1 MKAGVSN
8 IWLLG
13 MIAIFMFLFSC
24 YIIISV
30 NYTKSF
36 KMKNEMLSI
45 IERGK
50 GITGLSG
57 TGGAAGWTSGKHA
70 SSTIVP
76 GADIIVDVGSFRTMN
91 LFLLGNAYD
100 AKNYCPDGE
109 DEFVNTVYT
118 DTGGNPS
125 NCWYGVTSLKED
137 TYEYPADPHTKYY
150 YCCAKYGVPSNKASD
165 GSEQANRYNQYYYRI
180 RLFYKMEFPVL
191 SNWLAVKVDGRT
203 NQINDVQDQST
214 LPACI
219 DYN

>member
-1 MKAGVSN
+1 MKAGISN

-57 TGGAAGWTSGKHA
+57 TGGVAGWTSGKA
-70 SSTIVP
+70 VDSTIVP
-76 GADIIVDVGSFRTMN
+76 GATIITDIGSFRTMN

-100 AKNYCPDGE
+100 AQNYCPDGE
-109 DEFVNTVYT
+109 DESFNTVNG
-118 DTGGNPS
+118 DAASG
-125 NCWYGVTSLKED
+125 CWYGVTSLRED
-137 TYEYPADPHTKYY
+137 TYEYPADPHKKYY
-150 YCCAKYGVPSNKASD
+150 YCFAKYGVPSNSSSLD
-165 GSEQANRYNQYYYRI
+165 NRYNQYYYRI

-191 SNWLAVKVDGRT
+191 SDWLAVKVDGRT
-203 NQINDVQDQST
+203 NQINDVQDHST
-214 LPACI
+214 VPACI